1 MKMMTVDYKKT
12 FYRPKIFLSMLIGV
26 TLLSSTFTIVL
37 PSAVASTPA
46 CLGDIDFD
54 TFPDGTVPSILT
66 RITTQYEP
74 CGVSLFTSN
83 DPAGPEIRSGLT
95 GASPPN
101 QLAPTGQRFPL
112 TGDIGVEFSSPVSGD
127 VSLLGAEIR
136 HGGLRLQAFDSA
148 NAVVDTF
155 NVVPSSVSR
164 TVTLTVTG
172 NDIARLAISQI
183 VPQTGGFVDGYAID
197 DLKFTSPI
205 PPNEDPDCSEATPST
220 DSLFPPNHKMNDITI
235 SGVTDPDGDTVT
247 LMIDGITQD
256 EPTNG
261 KGDGDTSP
269 DGDGVGTDTAQIRAE
284 RSGKGDGRVYEIS
297 FTADD
302 GNGGMCTGSVSVG
315 VPHDKKSTAVDSG
328 QNFDSTQ

>member
-1 MKMMTVDYKKT
+1 MTLQHKKT
-12 FYRPKIFLSMLIGV
+12 FYRPQIFLSMLVAV
-26 TLLSSTFTIVL
+26 TLLSSTFSMVL
-37 PSAVASTPA
+37 PPAVASTPA
-46 CLGDIDFD
+46 CLGNIDFD
-54 TFPDGTVPSILT
+54 TFPDGTVPADLT
-66 RITTQYEP
+66 QLTTQYDL
-74 CGVSLFTSN
+74 CGVSLFTTN
-83 DPAGPEIRSGLT
+83 DPGGPEIRSGFSQ
-95 GASPPN
+95 GSPPN
-101 QLAPTGQRFPL
+101 QLAATGLSFQF
-112 TGDIGVEFSSPVSGD
+112 TGFIGIEFSSPVSGD
-127 VSLLGAEIR
+127 VSVLGIDVR

-155 NVVPSSVSR
+155 NIAPSSV
-164 TVTLTVTG
+164 TKDVTMTVTG
-172 NDIARLAISQI
+172 NDIVKIVISQI
-183 VPQTGGFVDGYAID
+183 VPQTGGFVDGYSID
-197 DLKFTSPI
+197 DLVFPAPI
-205 PPNEDPDCSEATPST
+205 PPNQDPDCSEATPNT

-247 LMIDGITQD
+247 LTIDGITQD

-261 KGDGDTSP
+261 TGDGETSP

-284 RSGKGDGRVYEIS
+284 RSGTGDGRVYEIS